1 MIGLIGIFISLIVYL
16 GIVLRYKQKFKKQLK
31 WIYGFS
37 ILALGVTLMIPLEL
51 SLSVVME
58 FLNHTIGS
66 FTKTVVL

>member
-1 MIGLIGIFISLIVYL
+1 VYL